1 MQLHIRQYGPSL
13 TERDRQMLVV
23 PKIGSAVILGSL
35 SGDLA
40 DLAVL
45 QVDEIERIEINGGQ
59 LGGLINISE
68 LTDKINALIDMFNS
82 HTHSLPTGTVAVAGN
97 AGTMSNLS
105 EVLVPEVRRKAE
117 KFNKED
123 YEDNTIKH

>member
-1 MQLHIRQYGPSL
+1 M
-13 TERDRQMLVV
+13 
-23 PKIGSAVILGSL
+23 
-35 SGDLA
+35 
-40 DLAVL
+40 
-45 QVDEIERIEINGGQ
+45 
-59 LGGLINISE
+59 INISE

-97 AGTMSNLS
+97 AGTMSNPS

>member
-1 MQLHIRQYGPSL
+1 MEVRDIRLRASL
-13 TERDRQMLVV
+13 TERERQMLVV

-97 AGTMSNLS
+97 AGTMSNPS